1 VEHIFT
7 LGFALEQL
15 HRNFR
20 DLELCVAAICRSNRS
35 LAKIGDIGR
44 PPRDRVR

>member
-1 VEHIFT
+1 VERIFT

-20 DLELCVAAICRSNRS
+20 DLERCVAVISGPAMLRVHARSPS
-35 LAKIGDIGR
+35 
-44 PPRDRVR
+44 P